1 MNILGHM
8 AAAHEALR
16 EVEWR
21 LTNANHC
28 TMIVDWRLIDDI
40 YSFYSAIV
48 YDEDAGF
55 CTLIGSLE
63 DGYHIRD
70 IFHGVELWQS
80 YDDITINDLNPEL
93 KELFLSKLTEEQ
105 LNEIVTKEMGVK

>member
-8 AAAHEALR
+8 EATHAAMR

-21 LTNANHC
+21 LSNSNHC
-28 TMIVDWRLIDDI
+28 TWIVDWRLIDDI
-40 YSFYSAIV
+40 YSFYSAVV

-63 DGYHIRD
+63 DDYFIRD
-70 IFHGVELWQS
+70 IFYGVQLWQS
-80 YDDITINDLNPEL
+80 YDDITISDLKPEL
-93 KELFLSKLTEEQ
+93 KELFLSELTEEQ
-105 LNEIVTKEMGVK
+105 LNEIVVKEMGVK